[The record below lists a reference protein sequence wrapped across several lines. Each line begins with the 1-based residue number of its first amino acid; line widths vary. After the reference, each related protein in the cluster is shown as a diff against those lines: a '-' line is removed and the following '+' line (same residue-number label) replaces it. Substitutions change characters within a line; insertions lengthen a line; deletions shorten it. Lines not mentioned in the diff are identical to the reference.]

1 MEFHASTIVMT
12 LVNFVL
18 IVLILKHFLWDKIQ
32 KAIEEREAL
41 IESTITKADEDAE
54 KARKFRIENERILKS
69 AKEEGKKITE
79 AKKQKADNIYK
90 EIVEDA
96 HKEAEVIMDRARL
109 EINREREK
117 AEFELRSQAVDL
129 AIMLSAKALEET
141 IDEAK
146 HRRLINDFI
155 NKVGV

>member
-32 KAIEEREAL
+32 KAIEEREEL

>member
-1 MEFHASTIVMT
+1 MEFQGSTIVMT

-18 IVLILKHFLWDKIQ
+18 IVLILKHFLWDKIK

-41 IESTITKADEDAE
+41 IESTIMKADEDAE

-96 HKEAEVIMDRARL
+96 HKEAEIILNRARL

-117 AEFELRSQAVDL
+117 AEFELRAQAVDL

-146 HRRLINDFI
+146 HRKLINDFI

>member
-1 MEFHASTIVMT
+1 MEFQGSTIVMT

-79 AKKQKADNIYK
+79 TKKQKADTIYK

-96 HKEAEVIMDRARL
+96 HKEAEVIMNRARL